1 VQEFVGMLQREVQ
14 ALADSPALCDITDA
28 EMDAAGNG
36 THEIRNWVAVAGAVA
51 GAKGEAIMYENVPGC
66 GSGMMQLQVT

>member
-1 VQEFVGMLQREVQ
+1 VATPLL
-14 ALADSPALCDITDA
+14 LASTTSPALCDITDA

-51 GAKGEAIMYENVPGC
+51 GNKGEVIMYENIPGC
-66 GSGMMQLQVT
+66 GCGMMQLQVA

>member
-1 VQEFVGMLQREVQ
+1 MATPLL
-14 ALADSPALCDITDA
+14 LASTTNPALCDITDA

-51 GAKGEAIMYENVPGC
+51 GAKGEIIMYENVPGC
-66 GSGMMQLQVT
+66 GCGMMQFQVA